1 LFAAVVFA
9 PAMGYSISNGERVIY
24 SVGSEK
30 ANYSI
35 GNGTVAH
42 KVAFAP
48 AVQPVMPAYDISS
61 AAQPYSFT
69 VGGMS
74 KYTMGLEATNEPVA
88 LGLQKAMTVKVLG
101 KGLMSNVVEAPP
113 VVTEAEP
120 EIPVVNE
127 TENVTG
133 VTAEPVVAPAPEIPV
148 VNETENV
155 TAVTAEPVVA
165 PAPEIPVV
173 NETENVTAVTAEP
186 VVAPAPVVL
195 GIKGMVKDENE
206 TALAGWKVD
215 LATSDNTPIANM
227 TSLEDGTYS
236 FGNLTTGSYM
246 VSVVI
251 PDGWTAISPA
261 DGVASVSLTD
271 MEVTQD
277 FINQKTA

>member
-1 LFAAVVFA
+1 
-9 PAMGYSISNGERVIY
+9 MGYSISNGERAIY

-69 VGGMS
+69 VGGLS

-120 EIPVVNE
+120 EIPV
-127 TENVTG
+127 
-133 VTAEPVVAPAPEIPV
+133 I
-148 VNETENV
+148 NETENV

-165 PAPEIPVV
+165 PAPETPVV

-186 VVAPAPVVL
+186 VVALAPVVL
-195 GIKGMVKDENE
+195 GIKGMVKNENE

-236 FGNLTTGSYM
+236 FGNLTAGNYL

-251 PDGWTAISPA
+251 QDGWTAISPA

>member
-1 LFAAVVFA
+1 
-9 PAMGYSISNGERVIY
+9 MGYSISNGEMVPY

-30 ANYSI
+30 VNYSV

-42 KVAFAP
+42 KIVYTATAP
-48 AVQPVMPAYDISS
+48 TMPIYSVSSS
-61 AAQPYSFT
+61 AMPYSFT
-69 VGGMS
+69 VGGIS
-74 KYTMGLEATNEPVA
+74 KYTMESATENAPVA
-88 LGLQKAMTVKVLG
+88 LGSQKIMTVKVLG
-101 KGLMSNVVEAPP
+101 KGLKTPAWEQQPES
-113 VVTEAEP
+113 EP
-120 EIPVVNE
+120 ATV
-127 TENVTG
+127 
-133 VTAEPVVAPAPEIPV
+133 VTAEPVAAPETPV

-155 TAVTAEPVVA
+155 TAVAEPIA
-165 PAPEIPVV
+165 APEVPVA
-173 NETENVTAVTAEP
+173 NETENVTAVAAAEP
-186 VVAPAPVVL
+186 VLAPATVLL
-195 GIKGMVKDENE
+195 GIKGMIKDENE

-215 LATSDNTPIANM
+215 LATSANTPIANM

-236 FGNLTTGSYM
+236 FGNLTAGNYM

>member
-1 LFAAVVFA
+1 
-9 PAMGYSISNGERVIY
+9 MGYSISNGEIVPY

-30 ANYSI
+30 VNYSI

-42 KVAFAP
+42 KIVYTATAP
-48 AVQPVMPAYDISS
+48 TMPIYSVSSS
-61 AAQPYSFT
+61 AMPYSFT
-69 VGGMS
+69 VGGIS
-74 KYTMGLEATNEPVA
+74 KYTMESATENAPVA
-88 LGLQKAMTVKVLG
+88 LGSQKIMTVKVLG
-101 KGLMSNVVEAPP
+101 KGLKTPAWEQQPES
-113 VVTEAEP
+113 EP
-120 EIPVVNE
+120 ATV
-127 TENVTG
+127 
-133 VTAEPVVAPAPEIPV
+133 VTAEPVAAPETPV

-155 TAVTAEPVVA
+155 TAVAEPIA
-165 PAPEIPVV
+165 APEVPVA
-173 NETENVTAVTAEP
+173 NETENVTAVAAAEP
-186 VVAPAPVVL
+186 VLAPATVLL
-195 GIKGMVKDENE
+195 GIKGMIKDENE

-215 LATSDNTPIANM
+215 LATSANTPIANM

-236 FGNLTTGSYM
+236 FGNLTAGNYM